1 MAGSNIGRVI
11 PREELSDFQRW
22 QFSSLLDTPA
32 PQEQIAPLPQAVP
45 TENDAPQLDASLLP
59 PPTEEEC
66 PIPTEA
72 GLALPTAEE
81 IEAIER
87 QAQEEGYQTGLAAGR
102 LAAES
107 EVNRLRVLLGDLDA
121 ACKDVEARIANDVLD
136 LALMVARQMVR
147 EEIRA
152 DRTRLLPLVREAL
165 AGLPAIKGP
174 SRLLLNPEDLTAV
187 NVMLAGELSADY
199 WRLTPDTSLSPGSCR
214 IETPDS
220 SVDLTMTTRWRNLL
234 RVLGR
239 SGRDNLA
246 WREDDVSFA
255 AGPHDDAD

>member
-1 MAGSNIGRVI
+1 MAGSNTGRVI

-22 QFSSLLDTPA
+22 QFSSLLETPVSPVREEA
-32 PQEQIAPLPQAVP
+32 QPQSVPEEVLPEPVP
-45 TENDAPQLDASLLP
+45 DLP
-59 PPTEEEC
+59 SPVEEAFSVLPES
-66 PIPTEA
+66 

-107 EVNRLRVLLGDLDA
+107 EVNRLRALLGDMEA
-121 ACKDVEARIANDVLD
+121 ACKDVETRIANDVLD
-136 LALMVARQMVR
+136 LALMIARQMVR
-147 EEIRA
+147 EEVRA
-152 DRTRLLPLVREAL
+152 DRTRVFPLIREAV
-165 AGLPAIKGP
+165 AGLPAVKGP

-187 NVMLAGELSADY
+187 NVLLAGELSGDY
-199 WRLTPDTSLSPGSCR
+199 WRLAPDPTLPPGSCR

-220 SVDLTMTTRWRNLL
+220 SVDLTMTARWRNLL

-239 SGRDNLA
+239 NRHDDLD
-246 WREDDVSFA
+246 WREEDAPFA
-255 AGPHDDAD
+255 SGSHVDAD

>member
-1 MAGSNIGRVI
+1 MAGSNTGRVI

-22 QFSSLLDTPA
+22 QFSSLLETPA
-32 PQEQIAPLPQAVP
+32 SQERVEEPSQTVSDNEPPQPESPEHSLPA
-45 TENDAPQLDASLLP
+45 A
-59 PPTEEEC
+59 
-66 PIPTEA
+66 EA
-72 GLALPTAEE
+72 FSAFPESGLALPTAEE

-107 EVNRLRVLLGDLDA
+107 EANRLRALLAGVETV
-121 ACKDVEARIANDVLD
+121 CKDVETRIANDVLD
-136 LALMVARQMVR
+136 LALVVARQMVR
-147 EEIRA
+147 EAIRA
-152 DRTRLLPLVREAL
+152 DHARVLPVIREAV

-187 NVMLAGELSADY
+187 NVMLAGELSSDY
-199 WRLTPDTSLSPGSCR
+199 WRLAPDPALSPGSCR

-239 SGRDNLA
+239 NRRDDLD
-246 WREDDVSFA
+246 WREEDAPFA
-255 AGPHDDAD
+255 AGSHVDAD